1 MQKHYTTDYS
11 IQHNFDPNASD
22 EEILQLANLASKK
35 SYMVNKNVINEI
47 YKYASSF
54 QLLETSVITSKFYS
68 N

>member
-22 EEILQLANLASKK
+22 EEILQLANLSSKK
-35 SYMVNKNVINEI
+35 SYMVNKNVINDI